1 MSFNELIAWPAL
13 LLITGPLVAF
23 GLVLLGPVVLLLTVV
38 AALAVLV
45 ALVAL
50 AGAIVASPYLLYR
63 HLARRRRAGEPLTAA
78 AAAPVVQIQSRRV
91 AA

>member
-13 LLITGPLVAF
+13 FITTGPLVAF
-23 GLVLLGPVVLLLTVV
+23 GLLLLGPVVLVLTIV

-45 ALVAL
+45 LLVAL

-63 HLARRRRAGEPLTAA
+63 HLARRRRSREPQITAA
-78 AAAPVVQIQSRRV
+78 AAPLGYIESRRV